1 MRRPRDRTTVLYEL
15 FPSRWDDD
23 PVSRARTVFAGLAG
37 VQDFTLE
44 WTATASGLRFYAR
57 AADNAA
63 AAAVLG
69 QVQAAYPQVD
79 FEEVPI
85 ERRSHLDPLHVAGH
99 EIASFVE
106 LRLDRDAALPL
117 DTDARHGEPLTGVLA
132 AAVAAI
138 RGDVRVVGQVVVGHP
153 PSPSWATRVQAR
165 ASRSSERL
173 QGERRE
179 TGTASLLPLV
189 ALAGVG
195 AAGMRGYGW
204 YQSGDYLPLLV
215 AGSAVA
221 AGLPIGALAWSRVIR
236 GREPLSAA
244 LAEQKLAFPAFTARL
259 RLIAIGPSDRA
270 GIFEDVR
277 HRVSAA
283 YAAFDHPSGNRLR
296 PSRARRHGSPL
307 DTPGGRF
314 RRSALL
320 NAAELAAL
328 WHLPDLN
335 SGLPVATKPGG
346 RRFLPADAA
355 TSRGSRVGK
364 SRHHGQNVPVHLP
377 HGALYRNHLVVA
389 KTRRGKSTLLQHIA
403 AHLMQEIASR
413 RERLLL
419 VVIDP
424 HQDLA
429 ESVLSVVPPG
439 IEDRT
444 AYLDLTDRRRPVGLN
459 LLDVALFPNR
469 DRTTENIVAMLHRLW
484 PDNWGPRME
493 GALRAALLC
502 LHQANQIR
510 RREEQYTLLDV
521 VPLLM
526 SPDFRER
533 VMSQV
538 PDQTLWSWW
547 RNNYDN
553 LGRAFQL
560 QVATP
565 VTTKVGRF
573 EVTEAARLTLGQPQ
587 STINPRTL
595 LRDGGVLVVNTAVG
609 LLGEGGSALIGA
621 TLLNLLGL
629 IVEDQID
636 LPAGERSRMVALIDE
651 SSTLGGADYPRMMSE
666 LGKYGASFVLVT
678 QSLAR
683 LDAIDRELRPT
694 VFANLDSLTVFQ
706 VSAEDARYLAPE
718 LGHDLEVSDL
728 VSLDDYECYARWS
741 SGGQRHD
748 AFSLRLDPPA
758 PLDSSRIAAIAA
770 ESATRFGR
778 PREEVARHVDAVL
791 AVRALA
797 TGKQVQ
803 PEVAEVLTASLPN
816 APGQQL
822 QLTGL
827 QDPPSKRRNEHRSRR
842 GANT

>member
-1 MRRPRDRTTVLYEL
+1 MRRHPDRATILYEL

-37 VQDFTLE
+37 VQGFALE
-44 WTATASGLRFYAR
+44 WTATKSGLRFHVR
-57 AADNAA
+57 AADNGS

-69 QVQAAYPQVD
+69 QIRAAYPQAD
-79 FEEVPI
+79 FDAVPV
-85 ERRSHLDPLHVAGH
+85 EGRPHLDPLHVAGH
-99 EIASFVE
+99 ELASVVE

-132 AAVAAI
+132 AAVAAA
-138 RGDVRVVGQVVVGHP
+138 RGDVRVVGQVVVGLP
-153 PSPSWATRVQAR
+153 PRPGWATGVQAR
-165 ASRSSERL
+165 ASRSSQRLPVERP
-173 QGERRE
+173 EA
-179 TGTASLLPLV
+179 GTASLLPFV

-195 AAGMRGYGW
+195 AAGMQGYAW
-204 YQSGDYLPLLV
+204 YQAGDYLPLFA
-215 AGSAVA
+215 AGSVA
-221 AGLPIGALAWSRVIR
+221 TVGLPIGAFVWSRVLR
-236 GREPLSAA
+236 SREPLTAM
-244 LAEQKLAFPAFTARL
+244 LAEQKLAFPAFTVRL
-259 RLIAIGPSDRA
+259 RLTTIGPRDRA
-270 GIFEDVR
+270 ETVEAIRD
-277 HRVSAA
+277 RVSAA
-283 YAAFDHPSGNRLR
+283 YEAFDHAAGNRLR
-296 PSRARRHGSPL
+296 PGRSRKPGSRL
-307 DTPGGRF
+307 DTSGGAF
-314 RRSALL
+314 RGAPVL

-335 SGLPVATKPGG
+335 SGLPAATKPGG
-346 RRFLPADAA
+346 RRFLPADNA
-355 TSRGSRVGK
+355 TGRGSRVGV
-364 SRHHGQNVPVHLP
+364 SRHHGRNVPVHLP

-403 AHLMQEIASR
+403 RHLMQEIAAR
-413 RERLLL
+413 RQRLLL

-439 IEDRT
+439 LEERT

-469 DRTTENIVAMLHRLW
+469 DRTAENIVAMLHRLW

-502 LHQANQIR
+502 LHQANQVR
-510 RREEQYTLLDV
+510 RREAQYTLLDV
-521 VPLLM
+521 VPLLT

-547 RNNYDN
+547 RSNYDN
-553 LGRAFQL
+553 LGRAFQI

-666 LGKYGASFVLVT
+666 LGKYGASCVLVT

-694 VFANLDSLTVFQ
+694 IFANLDSLTVFQ

-741 SGGQRHD
+741 SGGHRHP

-758 PLDSSRIAAIAA
+758 PLDPSRIAAIAA
-770 ESATRFGR
+770 ESAKRFGR
-778 PREEVARHVDAVL
+778 PREEVAKEVDQVFAARALKLGRDIPETTLVL
-791 AVRALA
+791 AGPDDAH
-797 TGKQVQ
+797 VQ
-803 PEVAEVLTASLPN
+803 LSLTE
-816 APGQQL
+816 
-822 QLTGL
+822 
-827 QDPPSKRRNEHRSRR
+827 DPPLKRNDHRATRNRS
-842 GANT
+842 